1 MIATIIPNKKK
12 HYSVL
17 LDEIISIITPQYG
30 GTFIDCTF
38 GQGGYTKKILEF
50 SNTKV
55 ISLDRDK
62 DSEKIALELKKKF
75 KNRFIFN
82 NKKFSEINTI
92 DIKNEKIKGIIFD
105 LGYSYTQIKDANKG
119 LSFNSTGELDM
130 RMGLNN
136 FSAKDVINK
145 LDQKELEKIFKY
157 FGDEKDYK
165 RISYKIKKDRKSK
178 DIDIPTLVKIIDSSK
193 KKNYKTH
200 AATKVFQALRIF
212 VNKEITELIYG
223 LINASKVLKKN
234 GMIIVVSFHSLEDK
248 IVKYFFKSLSE
259 SKSVSRYM
267 PKVKDKKNLFKIINK
282 RPIIPSNK
290 EIKENISSRSAKL
303 RFVIKK
309 EDFSDFETDILDKF
323 KYLID
328 IENLSKKLWINFLLF
343 YLFYF

>member
-50 SNTKV
+50 SNTRV

-62 DSEKIALELKKKF
+62 DSEKIASEIKKKF
-75 KNRFIFN
+75 KSRFIFN
-82 NKKFSEINTI
+82 NKKFSEINTL
-92 DIKNEKIKGIIFD
+92 DLKNHKIKGIIFD
-105 LGYSYTQIKDANKG
+105 LGYSYAQIKNANKG
-119 LSFNSTGELDM
+119 LSFSSKGELNM
-130 RMGLNN
+130 KMGLNS
-136 FSAKDVINK
+136 FSAKDVISK
-145 LDQKELEKIFKY
+145 LDKKYLERIFRY

-165 RISYKIKKDRKSK
+165 KIAYKITKDRKIK
-178 DIDIPTLVKIIDSSK
+178 NIDIQTLVKIIGSTK
-193 KKNYKTH
+193 KKKYYKTH
-200 AATKVFQALRIF
+200 VATKVFQALRIF

-223 LINASKVLKKN
+223 LINATKILKKN

-259 SKSVSRYM
+259 NKSVSRYM
-267 PKVKDKKNLFKIINK
+267 PKGKEKKNLFKVINK
-282 RPIIPSNK
+282 KPITPSNK

-303 RFVIKK
+303 RFAIKQ
-309 EDFSDFETDILDKF
+309 EDFSDFETDILNKF

-328 IENLSKKLWINFLLF
+328 IENYSKKLWVNFLLF
-343 YLFYF
+343 Y